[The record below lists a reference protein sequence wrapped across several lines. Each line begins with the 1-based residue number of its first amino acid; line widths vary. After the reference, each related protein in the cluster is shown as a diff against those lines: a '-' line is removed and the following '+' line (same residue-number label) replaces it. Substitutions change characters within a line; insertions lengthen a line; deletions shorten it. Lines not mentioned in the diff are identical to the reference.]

1 MPGHQR
7 SKLPTLAET
16 LSVVHAIAQ
25 TVTSTKYAI
34 CGGGACV
41 VLGSARQTE
50 DVDFV
55 VPRGDTKKARS
66 DLRSSQSFT
75 VQPRTNHTA
84 FVGPNRD
91 VEPIDIEIL
100 APPVLFRYNYIGTD
114 SEVMLVRGARV
125 LSPYIILESKVG
137 AIFSRSTDQK
147 RKTDAADIIFLANF
161 LASNRLQI
169 SVGQA
174 GLSEDFIA
182 AFLQQFPNAEEIF
195 KRAQLL
201 PRGRSNTPTNHIG
214 LEQSSCTT
222 WNPTERVG
230 ASPEFP
236 SSSLRPTTPAAL
248 PDNDDPQNY
257 V

>member
-1 MPGHQR
+1 MPGHQC

-91 VEPIDIEIL
+91 VEPIDIERQRSH
-100 APPVLFRYNYIGTD
+100 ASQRCAGTQPVYHPGVQGGRHLLSLNRSEEEDRRGRHYIPCELLGQQQ
-114 SEVMLVRGARV
+114 
-125 LSPYIILESKVG
+125 I
-137 AIFSRSTDQK
+137 TDQRRSSWTK
-147 RKTDAADIIFLANF
+147 RGFHC
-161 LASNRLQI
+161 RLPSAI
-169 SVGQA
+169 PERRG
-174 GLSEDFIA
+174 DF
-182 AFLQQFPNAEEIF
+182 
-195 KRAQLL
+195 
-201 PRGRSNTPTNHIG
+201 
-214 LEQSSCTT
+214 
-222 WNPTERVG
+222 
-230 ASPEFP
+230 
-236 SSSLRPTTPAAL
+236 
-248 PDNDDPQNY
+248 
-257 V
+257 